1 MLDVMKGWLDKYLS
15 DEEAVLFAILLLL
28 VFIIIL
34 TMGNLLA
41 PVLTGLV
48 LAFVMQG
55 LITYL
60 TRLRVPNSVAIPV
73 TFFMFLGI
81 FFAFFLFLIPRVW
94 RQMSNLFNEL
104 PSMVK
109 AVQTRLE
116 LLPENF
122 PDLFTADKVATWVD
136 MLGGEVAQFG
146 QWLVSYSLSQL
157 PLLVSILVYTLL
169 VPILV
174 FFFLKDKDLL
184 LRWFLSFLPK
194 EKPLMNKIGR
204 EMGEQMANYMRGKV
218 IEIIIAG
225 GVTYAFFSI
234 VGLNYAALLG
244 FLVGLSVIVPYLG
257 VAVVTI
263 PVVLIAYFQF
273 QWSSELFVVIVGYVV
288 IQALDGLLLVN
299 VLFSKAV
306 NLHPIAIIT
315 AVLVFGGLWGL
326 WGVFFAIPLATL
338 IKAIMTAWP
347 GHASQLE
354 AEPEPVR
361 QADGLA
367 K

>member
-1 MLDVMKGWLDKYLS
+1 MLDVMRGWLDRYLS
-15 DEEAVLFAILLLL
+15 DEEAVLFSMLLLL
-28 VFIIIL
+28 VFIVIL
-34 TMGNLLA
+34 TLGNLLA

-60 TRLRVPNSVAIPV
+60 VSLRVPNSVAVPV
-73 TFFMFLGI
+73 TFFTFLGI
-81 FFAFFLFLIPRVW
+81 FFAFFLFVIPRVW
-94 RQMSNLFNEL
+94 RQMTNLFNEL
-104 PSMVK
+104 PNMVEK
-109 AVQTRLE
+109 GQALLE
-116 LLPENF
+116 LLPESF
-122 PDLFTADKVATWVD
+122 PDLITSEKVATWVD
-136 MLGGEVAQFG
+136 MLGAEVAQFG

-157 PLLVSILVYTLL
+157 PLLMSILVYTLL

-184 LRWFLSFLPK
+184 LNWFLSFLPK

-218 IEIIIAG
+218 IEILIAG
-225 GVTYAFFSI
+225 SATYILFVI

-244 FLVGLSVIVPYLG
+244 FLVGLSVIIPYLG

-263 PVVLIAYFQF
+263 PVVLIAYS
-273 QWSSELFVVIVGYVV
+273 QWGWSGQLLIVMLLYGV
-288 IQALDGLLLVN
+288 IQALDGLILVPK
-299 VLFSKAV
+299 LFSEVV

-347 GHASQLE
+347 KHTSQEE
-354 AEPEPVR
+354 AAAES
-361 QADGLA
+361 
-367 K
+367 

>member
-1 MLDVMKGWLDKYLS
+1 MLDVMRGWLDKYLS
-15 DEEAVLFAILLLL
+15 DEEAVLFTILLLL
-28 VFIIIL
+28 VFIVIL

-41 PVLTGLV
+41 PVLTGMV

-60 TRLRVPNSVAIPV
+60 ARLRVPNSVAVPV

-81 FFAFFLFLIPRVW
+81 FFAFFLFVIPRVW
-94 RQMSNLFNEL
+94 RQMSSLFNEL
-104 PSMVK
+104 PKMVEK
-109 AVQTRLE
+109 GQALLE
-116 LLPENF
+116 LLPESF
-122 PDLFTADKVATWVD
+122 PDLITEEKVATWVD

-146 QWLVSYSLSQL
+146 EWLVSYSLSQL
-157 PLLVSILVYTLL
+157 PLLMSILVYTLL

-184 LRWFLSFLPK
+184 LNWFLAFLPK
-194 EKPLMNKIGR
+194 EKPLMSKIGH

-218 IEIIIAG
+218 IEILIAG
-225 GVTYAFFSI
+225 GVTYIFFI
-234 VGLNYAALLG
+234 VVGLNYAALLG
-244 FLVGLSVIVPYLG
+244 FLVGLSVIIPYLG
-257 VAVVTI
+257 VAVVTV
-263 PVVLIAYFQF
+263 PVVLIAYS
-273 QWSSELFVVIVGYVV
+273 QWGWGGDLLILMLGYVV
-288 IQALDGLLLVN
+288 IQALDGLLLVPK
-299 VLFSKAV
+299 LFSEVV

-347 GHASQLE
+347 KHPSQLE
-354 AEPEPVR
+354 PESQP
-361 QADGLA
+361 
-367 K
+367 

>member
-1 MLDVMKGWLDKYLS
+1 MLDVMKGWLDRYLS
-15 DEEAVLFAILLLL
+15 DEEAVLFTILLLL

-60 TRLRVPNSVAIPV
+60 IRLRVPNAVAFLL
-73 TFFMFLGI
+73 TFFLFLSI
-81 FFAFFLFLIPRVW
+81 FFAFFLLVITRVW

-104 PSMVK
+104 PNMIEK
-109 AVQTRLE
+109 GQAILE
-116 LLPENF
+116 LLPESF
-122 PDLFTADKVATWVD
+122 PNLITAEKVANWVD
-136 MLGGEVAQFG
+136 MLSGEVGQFG

-157 PLLVSILVYTLL
+157 PVLLSLLVYTLL

-184 LRWFLSFLPK
+184 LNWMLSCLPK
-194 EKPLMNKIGR
+194 EKPLMNKIGQ

-218 IEIIIAG
+218 IEILIAG
-225 GVTYAFFSI
+225 GATYIFFAI

-244 FLVGLSVIVPYLG
+244 FLVGLSVIIPYLG

-263 PVVLIAYFQF
+263 PVTLIAYY
-273 QWSSELFVVIVGYVV
+273 QWGWSGEFFSVMLGYCV
-288 IQALDGLLLVN
+288 IQALDGILLVPM
-299 VLFSKAV
+299 LFSEAV
-306 NLHPIAIIT
+306 SLHPVAIIT

-338 IKAIMTAWP
+338 VKAIMTAWP
-347 GHASQLE
+347 KHRSQLE
-354 AEPEPVR
+354 LQSTP
-361 QADGLA
+361 Q
-367 K
+367 